1 MYRIHVPLFTLTC
14 VFLFFIYFFCCQA
27 LGVCSQSDRSAL
39 KKKLKEMKK
48 SEEKEQ
54 KKGERRQKEGKE
66 KDKNAVLESEEK
78 ERARMMMMME
88 KSVKDTRRSGKTVRT
103 ESIL

>member
-1 MYRIHVPLFTLTC
+1 MFHCLHSHASSLFLY
-14 VFLFFIYFFCCQA
+14 LFFCCQA

-48 SEEKEQ
+48 SEEREQ

-66 KDKNAVLESEEK
+66 KEKNAVLESEEK
-78 ERARMMMMME
+78 ERARMMMME